1 MIQDHVDKNIYTK
14 SKTLEDVY
22 EPVSKGEK
30 GRVGEGAGCAPDVG
44 NGDVRLNAQAEVI
57 ERLLREIS
65 LVITKKGR
73 DILSYFEITPPQF
86 HALLALK
93 ETGELTMGE
102 LCQAMYLAC
111 STVTDLT
118 ERMQQKGY
126 VSRTKDPND
135 RRVIKVRLE
144 DRGREIID
152 HVLEERRRYLRYLL
166 QRLGK
171 EEVDEMMNS
180 LMTLRELINSDF
192 NSDPRSSKWGKQ
204 SDKS

>member
-1 MIQDHVDKNIYTK
+1 MD
-14 SKTLEDVY
+14 
-22 EPVSKGEK
+22 
-30 GRVGEGAGCAPDVG
+30 CAPGLDNRRQLRDEHLVG
-44 NGDVRLNAQAEVI
+44 GVRLSTQAEVI

-73 DILSYFEITPPQF
+73 DILSNFEITPPQF

-126 VSRTKDPND
+126 VTRTKDPND
-135 RRVIKVRLE
+135 RRVMKVRLE
-144 DRGREIID
+144 DRGREIIE
-152 HVLEERRRYLRYLL
+152 HVLQERRRYLRHLL
-166 QRLGK
+166 QGLGEK
-171 EEVDEMMNS
+171 EVDEMMS
-180 LMTLRELINSDF
+180 ALMTLRELINSDI